1 MGQDLIKSRAERRR
15 AVKAVIFD
23 MDGLMIDS
31 ERIYWD
37 VGRRM
42 ARSFGKEVSDKT
54 LGNMMGRKPI
64 ESMEVYAA
72 DLGISVSPA
81 ELRDRRDEEVLKALQ
96 SGVTPMPGLMTALD
110 ELLRGNYRLAI
121 ATSAIRRFV
130 DVVLAQLGIASRFE
144 LLQTSDDV
152 VDGKPNPEIYLRAI
166 SKLGVTADV
175 CAVLED
181 SSNGALAGKR
191 AGAYTIAVPSE
202 YTHWQDFNFVDY
214 LAKNLDDA
222 VAHLCGK

>member
-1 MGQDLIKSRAERRR
+1 MGQAANTLRADRR
-15 AVKAVIFD
+15 ASIKAVIFD

-31 ERIYWD
+31 ERVYWD

-64 ESMEVYAA
+64 ESMEIYAA
-72 DLGISVSPA
+72 DLGLAVPAA
-81 ELRDRRDEEVLKALQ
+81 ELRDRRDKEVFLALQ
-96 SGVTPMPGLMTALD
+96 HGVTPMPGLMTALD
-110 ELLRGNYRLAI
+110 ALQGKYRLAI
-121 ATSAIRRFV
+121 ATSATRSFV

-144 LLQTSDDV
+144 VVQTSDDV
-152 VDGKPNPEIYLRAI
+152 VEGKPHPEIYLKAMA
-166 SKLGVTADV
+166 KLGVAGEF

-191 AGAYTIAVPSE
+191 ALAYTIAVPSE
-202 YTHWQDFNFVDY
+202 YTDWQDFNFVDY
-214 LAKNLDDA
+214 LARNLDDA
-222 VAHLCGK
+222 VAHLLGK